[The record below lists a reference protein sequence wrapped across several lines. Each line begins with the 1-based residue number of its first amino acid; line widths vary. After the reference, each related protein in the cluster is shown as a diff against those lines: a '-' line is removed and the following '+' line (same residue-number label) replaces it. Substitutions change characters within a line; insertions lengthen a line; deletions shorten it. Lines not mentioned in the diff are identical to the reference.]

1 LVFLTVAQGA
11 AIARVLDA
19 LERAGAQPR
28 PRGELYEF
36 FCQAHAD
43 GSNRAGEL
51 RQGDKGALIVCHAGC
66 DNTAVI
72 ESVGL
77 KMGDLFDEEP
87 KARTDWQNPDARYA
101 YKDESGHV
109 VYEVRRI
116 GQGKAKQIR
125 PGHYV
130 NGRWEMGL
138 PDGVRIPYRLP
149 ELKEAIASGLDV
161 FITEGEK
168 DADAAARL
176 GLAST
181 TNVGGAKKW
190 LAAYNMHFAGARVI
204 VVRDRDEAGH
214 AHARQV
220 VENLAPHVEII
231 RVVEAKEG
239 NDLSDHL
246 AAGYP
251 PEELLLCD
259 LAEEARAPVD
269 IDPAASNGHTP
280 VLEIVNEPPQ
290 PDEDIDT
297 FLGGDEPDYDWI
309 IPGLLERGDRVL
321 LTGPEGGGKSTLL
334 RQIGVQAAAGIHPF
348 TLDFIDPIRVMYV
361 DLENSRKQVRRQLRP
376 LRIVAKGMDPLNM
389 VIRVIAEGLDLLD
402 KGDQAF
408 LETRIQVNAPDLL
421 IMGPLYKLVGGD
433 PTEEKPAKA
442 ASALLDRLRTTY
454 GFALMMEAHSPHASG
469 GSMRPER
476 PYGASLWLRWPEF
489 GLYLAEDGA
498 VRHWR
503 GDREEREWP
512 TLMNRGGEWPWSAVT
527 DVRAVTFAR
536 MVEAVRT
543 ACEPL
548 SVREVA
554 AAVGC
559 SKSQVHRAID
569 ANRPAWD
576 ALIQEVT
583 E

>member
-1 LVFLTVAQGA
+1 MAQGA

-19 LERAGAQPR
+19 LERASAQPR
-28 PRGELYEF
+28 PHGEAYEF
-36 FCQAHAD
+36 FCPVHAD
-43 GSNRAGEL
+43 GTNRAGEV

-66 DNTAVI
+66 DRAAV
-72 ESVGL
+72 VDALGL
-77 KMGDLFDEEP
+77 RMADLFDEEP
-87 KARTDWQNPDARYA
+87 KIDWDNPDARYV
-101 YKDESGHV
+101 YRDEAGV
-109 VYEVRRI
+109 VLYEVRRI
-116 GQGKAKQIR
+116 GQGKSKQIR

-130 NGRWEMGL
+130 GGKWTMGL
-138 PDGVRIPYRLP
+138 PVGVRVPYRLP
-149 ELKEAIASGLDV
+149 EIKAAIAEGFDIFV
-161 FITEGEK
+161 TEGEK

-176 GLAST
+176 GLAAT

-190 LAAYNMHFAGARVI
+190 LAAYNLHFAGADVI

-214 AHARQV
+214 GHARQV
-220 VENLAPHVEII
+220 VENLAPHVKRI
-231 RVVEAKEG
+231 RVVEAKVG

-251 PEELLLCD
+251 VEELVLCD
-259 LAEEARAPVD
+259 LAEEARAP
-269 IDPAASNGHTP
+269 INGMPAAANGHAP
-280 VLEIVNEPPQ
+280 VLELVNEAPR

-297 FLGGDEPDYDWI
+297 FLGGDEPDYEWI
-309 IPGLLERGDRVL
+309 IPGLLERGDRVI

-334 RQIGVQAAAGIHPF
+334 RQIAVQSAAGIHPF
-348 TLDFIDPIRVMYV
+348 TLDGIDPIRVMYV

-376 LRIVAKGMDPLNM
+376 LRVAAKGMDPLNM
-389 VIRVIAEGLDLLD
+389 VIRVMAEGLDLLD
-402 KGDQAF
+402 KGDQA
-408 LETRIQVNAPDLL
+408 LIEERIRINAPDLL
-421 IMGPLYKLVGGD
+421 VIGPLYKLVGGD

-454 GFALMMEAHSPHASG
+454 GFALMMEAHSPHATG

-489 GLYLAEDGA
+489 GLYLSEDGHL
-498 VRHWR
+498 RHWR

-512 TLMNRGGEWPWSAVT
+512 AMMSRGGDWMWTAVT

-536 MVEAVRT
+536 MMDAVRA

-559 SKSQVHRAID
+559 SKSQVHRAIE
-569 ANRPAWD
+569 ANRATWD